1 MAEAV
6 SDSSHSEERTRKL
19 LGSPT
24 SKESAVRTTP
34 LIIVVLA
41 FAASG
46 CVKDPKDQDF
56 VTKAGQGGLAE
67 VQMGQLA
74 ATKGVAED
82 VKTFG
87 QRMVSDHSKANEELK
102 AIAMRVGATVPSDIS
117 SDQRDAMD
125 KLQKESGADFDK
137 SYGKAMVDDHKE
149 DVDLFKKEASSGQ
162 NADLK
167 AFAQKTLPTLEE
179 HLRMAQALSPNK

>member
-1 MAEAV
+1 M
-6 SDSSHSEERTRKL
+6 RT
-19 LGSPT
+19 
-24 SKESAVRTTP
+24 VP
-34 LIIVVLA
+34 LIIVSLA
-41 FAASG
+41 FATGG
-46 CVKDPKDQDF
+46 CAKDLKDQDF

-87 QRMVSDHSKANEELK
+87 QRMVSDHGKANDELK
-102 AIAMRVGATVPSDIS
+102 AVATRVGAAVPSDVS

-125 KLQKESGADFDK
+125 KLQKDAGADFDK
-137 SYGKAMVDDHKE
+137 AYSKAMVDDHKE
-149 DVDLFKKEASSGQ
+149 DVDLFKKEAASGQ